1 MLLVASIAWHARDLS
16 PPGLLDRAGRLKC
29 PDFLQFY
36 TYGSLVRSGESSSL
50 YDPGRTRALRRSR
63 VDPAMTLEHFHP
75 NYSPAIAWLFA
86 PLAGLP
92 YLDAMTVWTALSV
105 ALYGVAVALL
115 LTLTPRLRGDP
126 ATAWL
131 AAAAFPTVFVLLR
144 YGQISAVS
152 LLLMATAAC
161 LSARRR
167 DLLSGLVLGCLAYK
181 PNLLLAPGLIF
192 LAAGEWRL
200 LAGLAAGA
208 ALQVGLSIAAVGWPV
223 FAEYAVV
230 LVTVAQHPEIVQI
243 YPAESHSV
251 AGQLRL
257 WSAPGPLVTVGTLV
271 TLGVA
276 SWIGW
281 RVWRQTS
288 DPRPRWAAIVIASL
302 IASPHLLTYDL
313 LLLAAPIA
321 LLVDWRIDV
330 SRHPPVE
337 GWLAA
342 LLLLYFG
349 AMPGTMLA
357 RMYGVQCSTVGM
369 ALVLWLLAQASR
381 SQTGLLAD
389 SGASSSISPS
399 ISS

>member
-36 TYGSLVRSGESSSL
+36 TYGSLVRSGDPSSL
-50 YDPGRTRALRRSR
+50 YDPAAHARVAAVR

-75 NYSPAIAWLFA
+75 NYSPAIAFLFA
-86 PLAGLP
+86 PLAGLR
-92 YLDAMTVWTALSV
+92 YLDAMAVWAALSIV
-105 ALYGVAVALL
+105 LYGVAVALL

-126 ATAWL
+126 VTAWL

-152 LLLMATAAC
+152 LLLLAMAAY
-161 LSARRR
+161 LSARGR

-200 LAGLAAGA
+200 LSGMAAGA
-208 ALQVGLSIAAVGWPV
+208 GLQVGLSIAAVGWPV
-223 FAEYAVV
+223 FARYTDV
-230 LVTVAQHPEIVQI
+230 LVTIAQHPEVVQI
-243 YPAESHSV
+243 YPAESHSL

-257 WSAPGPLVTVGTLV
+257 WSAPAPLVAVATLV

-276 SWIGW
+276 SWLGS
-281 RVWRQTS
+281 RVWRQTR
-288 DPRPRWAAIVIASL
+288 DPRPRWAALVIAAL

-313 LLLAAPIA
+313 LLLAVPIV
-321 LLVDWRIDV
+321 LLVDWRLDV
-330 SRHPPVE
+330 SRHPPAE

-349 AMPGTMLA
+349 AMPGTTLA
-357 RMYGVQCSTVGM
+357 RMYSVQCSTVGM
-369 ALVLWLLAQASR
+369 ALALWLLAQASR
-381 SQTGLLAD
+381 SRTDLVAG
-389 SGASSSISPS
+389 SGAPSSINPS